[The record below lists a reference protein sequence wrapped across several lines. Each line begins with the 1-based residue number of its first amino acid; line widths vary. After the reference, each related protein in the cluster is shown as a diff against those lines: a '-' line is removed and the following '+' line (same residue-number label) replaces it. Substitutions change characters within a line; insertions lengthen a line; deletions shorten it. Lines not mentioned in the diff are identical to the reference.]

1 MLSQLERYA
10 QAIRN
15 LESRGS
21 GGYSALGPL
30 TKKGD
35 RAYGAY
41 QVMGD
46 NIPSWTK
53 DVIGQALTPDQFLA
67 DRDVQDAVFR
77 AQFGK
82 SLEKYGNPYD
92 AASVWFT
99 GRPMGSASGAS
110 ADILGTTGNKY
121 VNNFRKELGVPMPS
135 APVNI
140 GATQMLPMMP
150 KQEPKSFL
158 QMLGLQKQ
166 IEGAQGEDGQKFYQ
180 RDTTKNN
187 ALNLASALN
196 SLRLNPDAGLDARVA
211 AKQAQRKQ
219 AATNNRTA
227 KYLDANGYKDLAK
240 AVLSGSMTGQQA
252 YEAAR
257 QQKLAQTNRANT
269 MADQKTMARYEQDLR
284 TEADEAALARG
295 NRGATMGVPNQTWN
309 SLPADTQEKISSIV
323 LSGVAYG
330 TDEFNKRFA
339 AADASG
345 VDWMLANEAQ
355 LKRFKAASG
364 VGEGDDLGGALMVNK
379 DGNMKIVKVGDGGTK
394 VEINMPNTELIEQMA
409 KQDMRLV
416 LENGKPVTDANGNFQ
431 FEVIPNSE
439 RDENAEADKL
449 ADKKRGFSAATTRE
463 IETNAV
469 NTAADEIIDMLEGK
483 LGKSTLSRILTLDA
497 PEAGV
502 VGTALA
508 NIGIFSSQEAAD
520 LQESLKPIKSSVA
533 FSRLQRM
540 REESKTGGALGN
552 VSNIE
557 LDLLSSTLG
566 SLAQRRRPELVYKAV
581 SDIKRIYN
589 EILNDPYQ
597 NAILNASS
605 DEEFD
610 RLVAQRR
617 KMQGEQGLDQGE
629 STLTIGGE
637 NYIVR
642 EKE

>member
-21 GGYSALGPL
+21 GGYSALGPP

-41 QVMGD
+41 QVMGS

-82 SLEKYGNPYD
+82 NVEKYGNPYD

-110 ADILGTTGNKY
+110 TDILGTTGNKY

-211 AKQAQRKQ
+211 ATQAQRKQ

-240 AVLSGSMTGQQA
+240 AVMAGSMTGQQA
-252 YEAAR
+252 MQAAQ
-257 QQKLAQTNRANT
+257 QQKIAAANRSNT
-269 MADQKTMARYEQDLR
+269 MADQKELASFESKLR
-284 TEADEAALARG
+284 SEADEAALARG

-355 LKRFKAASG
+355 LKRFRAASG
-364 VGEGDDLGGALMVNK
+364 VGEDGDLGGALMVNK
-379 DGNMKIVKVGDGGTK
+379 NGNIKIVKVGDGGTT

-409 KQDMRLV
+409 KQDMRLK
-416 LENGKPVTDANGNFQ
+416 LEKGEPVIGPDGNFE

-449 ADKKRGFSAATTRE
+449 ADKKRGFSAATTKE

-483 LGKSTLSRILTLDA
+483 LGKSTLQRFLTLDL
-497 PEAGV
+497 PEAGAF
-502 VGTALA
+502 GSGLA
-508 NIGIFSSQEAAD
+508 NLGIFSNQESVD

-540 REESKTGGALGN
+540 RNESKTGGALGN

-566 SLAQRRRPELVYKAV
+566 SLSQRRNPELVYKAV

-629 STLTIGGE
+629 SNLTIGGE

-642 EKE
+642 EKG

>member
-1 MLSQLERYA
+1 MLTPIERYA

-82 SLEKYGNPYD
+82 NVEKYGNPYD

-121 VNNFRKELGVPMPS
+121 VNNFRKELGAPMPS

-211 AKQAQRKQ
+211 ATQAQRKQ
-219 AATNNRTA
+219 AATNNATA
-227 KYLDANGYKDLAK
+227 QYLKANGFEDLAK

-269 MADQKTMARYEQDLR
+269 MADKKELAKFESNLKS
-284 TEADEAALARG
+284 EADEAALARA

-379 DGNMKIVKVGDGGTK
+379 NGNMKIVKVGDGGTK
-394 VEINMPNTELIEQMA
+394 VEITMPNTELIEQMA
-409 KQDMRLV
+409 KQDMRLK
-416 LENGKPVTDANGNFQ
+416 LKNGEPVIGPDGNFE

-439 RDENAEADKL
+439 RDEGKKADAL
-449 ADKKRGFSAATTRE
+449 ADKKRGFAAATTKE
-463 IETNAV
+463 IEANAV

-483 LGKSTLSRILTLDA
+483 LGKSTLQRFLSLDL
-497 PEAGV
+497 PEAGAF
-502 VGTALA
+502 GAGLA
-508 NIGIFSSQEAAD
+508 NLGIFSNQEAVD

-566 SLAQRRRPELVYKAV
+566 SLSQRRNPELVYKAV
-581 SDIKRIYN
+581 MDIKRIYN
-589 EILNDPYQ
+589 DILNDPYQ

-642 EKE
+642 EKG